1 MNQIDFLVL
10 TLTLLSIVTFG
21 VWKTRGQQNIASY
34 LLGDHKMK
42 WGTIGL
48 SVMATQASAI
58 TFISTPGQAYASGMG
73 FVQNYFGLPLALIIV
88 SVFFIPIYYK
98 LKVYTAYEYLERRFD
113 LKTRLLGALLFL
125 IQRGLAAGITIYA
138 PSIILSTILGWDLS
152 FTILGTG
159 MLVIIYTVSGGTQ
172 AVSIT
177 QKQQMGVIMVGMF
190 VAFGYILYYITDFIS
205 LRDAVDVAGILDKT
219 DAIDFDF
226 NFQKRYTIW
235 SGLMAGLVL
244 QLSYFGTD
252 QSQVQRY
259 LGGKNVK
266 ESRMGLMFNAILKI
280 PMQLFILFIGVMVYV
295 FYIFFTPPIHFND
308 QSLEVLRESSAND
321 QLITIENSYNDLIF
335 ERKNLTLSYTEEE
348 NATKKLKFKDNLIS
362 IDAQQEVM
370 RNEVKNLITEVDPKL
385 ATKDSD
391 YVFLTFI
398 LNYLPHGFIGLL
410 IAVILSASMS
420 STSSELNS
428 LASTS
433 TVDLYQR
440 IIKREDT
447 DKSYLVASKWITFIW
462 GILAIIFAF
471 VANDSENLIETV
483 NIIGSVFYGTILGI
497 FLVAF
502 FIKRVQGNAVF
513 TAAIVAE
520 SVVMS
525 CHFLNVNG
533 YFSIGYLWYNAIG
546 VLLTVVFAWLF
557 SFMQEK
563 PRATNER
570 QNSKKGRFEA

>member
-21 VWKTRGQQNIASY
+21 VWKTRGQQNIESY

-113 LKTRLLGALLFL
+113 LKTRLLGAFLFL

-159 MLVIIYTVSGGTQ
+159 ILVIIYTVSGGTQ

-177 QKQQMGVIMVGMF
+177 QKQQMGVIMGGMF

-205 LRDAVDVAGILDKT
+205 LRDAVDIAGILDKT

-226 NFQKRYTIW
+226 SFQKRYTIW

-280 PMQLFILFIGVMVYV
+280 PMQFFILFVGVMVYV
-295 FYIFFTPPIHFND
+295 FYIFYTPPIHFND
-308 QSLEVLRESSAND
+308 QSLEVIRESSAND
-321 QLITIENSYNDLIF
+321 QLITIENSYNNLIL
-335 ERKNLTLSYTEEE
+335 ERKNLTLSYTKED
-348 NATKKLKFKDNLIS
+348 NAIKKLKFKDDLIS

-370 RNEVKNLITEVDPKL
+370 RNEVKDLINEVDPEL

-440 IIKREDT
+440 IIKRKDT
-447 DKSYLVASKWITFIW
+447 DKNYLMASKWITFIW
-462 GILAIIFAF
+462 GVLAIIFAF
-471 VANDSENLIETV
+471 VASDSENLIETV

-502 FIKRVQGNAVF
+502 FIKRVQGNSVF

-520 SVVMS
+520 SVVIA

-533 YFSIGYLWYNAIG
+533 YLSIGYLWYNAIG
-546 VLLTVVFAWLF
+546 VLLTVVLAWLF

-563 PRATNER
+563 PRATN
-570 QNSKKGRFEA
+570 